1 MVSTLAGWL
10 GKSDRLVSTLCSAL
24 MPQFHLD
31 GKVIKS
37 VVAVECN
44 GVNQHSGLLATQ
56 TAEHRVQASHSCLE
70 EQVHQATEH
79 PTVIGQQT
87 SPTDGHVPLHLTPWA
102 SRHPSDSHNLT
113 CTYPSLSAVPRM

>member
-1 MVSTLAGWL
+1 MVSTLDGWL

-44 GVNQHSGLLATQ
+44 GVRFVGNTN
-56 TAEHRVQASHSCLE
+56 
-70 EQVHQATEH
+70 
-79 PTVIGQQT
+79 
-87 SPTDGHVPLHLTPWA
+87 
-102 SRHPSDSHNLT
+102 SR
-113 CTYPSLSAVPRM
+113 A